1 MYTLGQNATLTKEV
15 GNILELIPCETLRK
29 TKRLNPATRRRTRG
43 QIVYVL
49 RRKTSALNTTPMPY
63 PPLKCWHNF
72 INRTIHRSQKKNH
85 IFFFFSPPEYAAEFV
100 LTLASNATDLDQR
113 ALFGKHVRLLHES
126 CQRKLLKFTKQAHAL
141 GKKYKLF

>member
-1 MYTLGQNATLTKEV
+1 MKRFGKPNDSTRPHEDEPEVKSSMYFGERRVLS
-15 GNILELIPCETLRK
+15 TLR
-29 TKRLNPATRRRTRG
+29 
-43 QIVYVL
+43 QCHI
-49 RRKTSALNTTPMPY
+49 
-63 PPLKCWHNF
+63 PLSNAGIISLIGRFTDH
-72 INRTIHRSQKKNH
+72 KKK
-85 IFFFFSPPEYAAEFV
+85 ITFSFFFFSPPEYAAEFV